1 MSFKVSK
8 LFSAVAS
15 VVVLTSS
22 FTLAQEVPSR
32 SPAAP
37 VAPTPSAAKSATVND
52 VKTDKKP
59 VTIRVGLNKSVPV
72 FIPGNIV
79 QHHFVNPG
87 IAKLVKPPRRNDNG
101 SNAYFTGTSA
111 GSTFFFAT
119 DSSGR
124 VSYEPNIEV
133 GIDADSIKSAL
144 AEMLPEESI
153 EVSAHLNKVYLKG
166 YVRSA
171 VASAR
176 AVEITSGYVANPADI
191 NNSIE
196 ILGSQQVIMQVRIAE
211 IKRTALKQLGVNL
224 GIDGLGNAGSAG
236 VQFATTGRS
245 FLEGANFITG
255 GLVNTGLGGFGPIT
269 FDVLEKQGMAKTLA
283 EPTLTAQSGEA
294 ASFLAGGSIPVP
306 ELANGV
312 VAVRMIPYGIGLD
325 FTPVVLD
332 KGRINLT
339 VQTTV
344 SEIDRSII
352 VNQVPGLKEKTTSTT
367 VDLPSGGT
375 LFIAGLI
382 QNDVANNING
392 VPGMKDLP
400 ILGALFRSDT
410 FTSNET
416 ELVITMTAYLA
427 KPVSNASRLA
437 LPTDGFAPASDI
449 DFFLLGRLHKTYT
462 NKELPPYATPLA
474 GPYGYIME

>member
-1 MSFKVSK
+1 MKFNVSK

-15 VVVLTSS
+15 VAILTAS
-22 FTLAQEVPSR
+22 FTFAQEVPSR
-32 SPAAP
+32 PTASVTPIVNNAP
-37 VAPTPSAAKSATVND
+37 KAELKASG
-52 VKTDKKP
+52 KP

-72 FIPGNIV
+72 FIPGNNKL
-79 QHHFVNPG
+79 HHFVNPG
-87 IAKLVKPPRRNDNG
+87 IAKLVKPPRKNKANG
-101 SNAYFTGTSA
+101 SNAYFTGTSL

-119 DSSGR
+119 DDRGN
-124 VSYEPNIEV
+124 VSYEANIEV
-133 GIDADSIKSAL
+133 GVDADSIKSAL
-144 AEMLPEESI
+144 AEMLPDETI

-176 AVEITSGYVANPADI
+176 AVEITNGYVADPADVT
-191 NNSIE
+191 NSIE
-196 ILGSQQVIMQVRIAE
+196 ILGSQQVVMQVRIAE

-224 GIDGLGNAGSAG
+224 GINGLGAPGSRGISFSTTSAAIPNA
-236 VQFATTGRS
+236 
-245 FLEGANFITG
+245 FLNN
-255 GLVNTGLGGFGPIT
+255 GLINTGLGGFGPIT
-269 FDVLEKQGMAKTLA
+269 FEALETQGLAKTLA
-283 EPTLTAQSGEA
+283 EPTLTAQSGQS

-306 ELANGV
+306 ELANGIA
-312 VAVRMIPYGIGLD
+312 AVRMVPYGIGLD
-325 FTPVVLD
+325 FTPTVLD
-332 KGRINLT
+332 KGRINL
-339 VQTTV
+339 VVRTTV
-344 SEIDRSII
+344 SEIDDA
-352 VNQVPGLKEKTTSTT
+352 VTVQGVPGLKEKTTSTT
-367 VDLPSGGT
+367 IDLPSGGT

-382 QNDVANNING
+382 QNDVSNNING
-392 VPGMKDLP
+392 VPGLKDLP

-410 FTSNET
+410 FKSNET

-427 KPVSNASRLA
+427 KPVSNATRLA